1 MKTTIFKLFVTTFT
15 LATVIGTSAS
25 SALAQRG
32 KGHDNKEEK
41 KNYQFEK
48 KAHPQTRQKETYDR
62 REATRRDYR
71 YDNHRYDNRRDVR
84 SHPDYRSDRDR
95 YTHRIP
101 EPFVK
106 NRYYHY
112 HPKYGHVVS
121 RFAHSPK
128 IFHSRSGKYYFCDGY
143 FYRHQPG
150 IGYIWVE
157 SPRNLVFERIP
168 SGAVQVWINGHAYF
182 RIGNIYLASGP
193 FGYEVVTL
201 PARYYPTPGIH
212 ISAHF

>member
-95 YTHRIP
+95 YTHRVP

-128 IFHSRSGKYYFCDGY
+128 VFHSRSGKYYYCDG
-143 FYRHQPG
+143 
-150 IGYIWVE
+150 WV
-157 SPRNLVFERIP
+157 
-168 SGAVQVWINGHAYF
+168 
-182 RIGNIYLASGP
+182 
-193 FGYEVVTL
+193 
-201 PARYYPTPGIH
+201 
-212 ISAHF
+212 